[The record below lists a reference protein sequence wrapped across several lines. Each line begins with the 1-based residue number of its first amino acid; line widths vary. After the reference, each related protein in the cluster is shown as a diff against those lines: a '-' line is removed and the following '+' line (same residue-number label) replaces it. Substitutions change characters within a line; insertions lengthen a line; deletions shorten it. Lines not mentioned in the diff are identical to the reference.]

1 MLVLGEETEVYQ
13 LYVET
18 GIDVHTGV
26 VTHLDL
32 VLYGELSECGIEV
45 GGVVRRIVTQ
55 VHANLRV
62 HGAAKP
68 TAVVVEVVVEGQ
80 SRHGNER

>member
-1 MLVLGEETEVYQ
+1 MLVLGEEAEVYQ

-26 VTHLDL
+26 VTHHYF
-32 VLYGELSECGIEV
+32 VLYGKLPQSGIQV
-45 GGVVRRIVTQ
+45 RGIICGVVTE

-68 TAVVVEVVVEGQ
+68 TAVVVEVVVEGE